1 MSDSSEQAKSLSAWR
16 IAFDAAL
23 ARQHIGNLT
32 LLADEAPT
40 PTIQAEARE
49 LTARLIRARLAQH
62 PAPAQLT
69 KLLQSLHV
77 VETRA
82 TRGTAQPTVS
92 PAQVVQADI
101 TPATPVPPIY
111 TRALLFSGHM
121 IDKADRA
128 APRFPADKEPI
139 AKAAIEQALDAAQ
152 AGPSDLAI
160 CGGACGG
167 DILFAEACLTR
178 GLSLQ
183 LLLAFEVETFL
194 GKSVAFAGAQWV
206 TRFHQVASDARTTL
220 RIMPRELGPSPVAV
234 NVFERCNRWQLA
246 TAVATARLHV
256 IALWDSQGGDGAGGT
271 AHMIESAKAYG
282 GDTSILATTRLWPSP
297 ASGT

>member
-1 MSDSSEQAKSLSAWR
+1 MSDSSEQAKALSAWR

-23 ARQHIGNLT
+23 ARQQIGNLT

-40 PTIQAEARE
+40 PTIQTEARQ
-49 LTARLIRARLAQH
+49 LTARLIRARIAQH

-69 KLLQSLHV
+69 KLLQSLHA
-77 VETRA
+77 VETHS
-82 TRGTAQPTVS
+82 TSGSAQPAVS
-92 PAQVVQADI
+92 PAQAVQADTTQT
-101 TPATPVPPIY
+101 TPAPNLY
-111 TRALLFSGHM
+111 ARALLFSGHM

-128 APRFPADKEPI
+128 APRFPADKEPL

-167 DILFAEACLTR
+167 DILFAEACLAR

-194 GKSVAFAGAQWV
+194 SKSVAFAGAQWV
-206 TRFHQVASDARTTL
+206 TRFHQIASDAHTTL
-220 RIMPRELGPSPVAV
+220 RIMPRELGPSPAAV

-246 TAVATARLHV
+246 TAVATGRLHL
-256 IALWDSQGGDGAGGT
+256 IALWDGQGGDGAGGT
-271 AHMIESAKAYG
+271 AHMIESAKAFG
-282 GDTSILATTRLWPSP
+282 GDTSILATTKLWPSP
-297 ASGT
+297 ASSA